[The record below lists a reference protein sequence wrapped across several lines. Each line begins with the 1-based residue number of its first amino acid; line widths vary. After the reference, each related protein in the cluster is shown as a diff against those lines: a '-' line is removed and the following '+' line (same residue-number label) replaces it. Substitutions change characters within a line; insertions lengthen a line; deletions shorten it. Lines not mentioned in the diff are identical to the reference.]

1 MRVFH
6 YKVINQII
14 INNMQRRKNM
24 VKIHKFVY
32 AFTIFLSLIVLVSG
46 YRKFFFISISNFI
59 LYQICNGSFLFSNTP
74 LFLFNITGFKF
85 CRTDNECPTIMC
97 NPPDISKCV
106 RKTCYCM
113 QQKPKKRVKK

>member
-1 MRVFH
+1 
-6 YKVINQII
+6 
-14 INNMQRRKNM
+14 M

-32 AFTIFLSLIVLVSG
+32 AFVIFLSLIVLVSG
-46 YRKFFFISISNFI
+46 YR
-59 LYQICNGSFLFSNTP
+59 
-74 LFLFNITGFKF
+74 FKF